1 MLMVEPKRVAASA
14 EQPAPMRVICRRL
27 SELPRCRTSQ
37 METLLPKRVIPIRLK
52 EEPKRL
58 AVRSDSELPRWTA
71 SRIANVEPKYAFPK
85 TDWMLPMRW

>member
-1 MLMVEPKRVAASA
+1 
-14 EQPAPMRVICRRL
+14 MRVICRRL
-27 SELPRCRTSQ
+27 NELPRCKTSQ